1 MQNKSLVTLEEE
13 EEEAS
18 EGLSQLKKLL
28 KTERDME
35 TTEKGAFIFF
45 YFFIS
50 WKFLRTSALI

>member
-13 EEEAS
+13 EEEVAS

-28 KTERDME
+28 KTARDTE

-45 YFFIS
+45 F
-50 WKFLRTSALI
+50 